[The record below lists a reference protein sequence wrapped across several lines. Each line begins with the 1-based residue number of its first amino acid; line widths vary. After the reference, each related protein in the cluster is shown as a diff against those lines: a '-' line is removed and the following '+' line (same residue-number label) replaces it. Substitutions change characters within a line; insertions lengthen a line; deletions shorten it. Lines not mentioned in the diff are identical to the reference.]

1 MSNFDFLKSE
11 WKQIHEAAE
20 KAEASAIQDRTAC
33 FYAQQYS
40 GYS

>member
-1 MSNFDFLKSE
+1 MSNFAFLQPE

-33 FYAQQYS
+33 LCARQYS